1 MIFVLI
7 LVKNVT
13 EIAMQ
18 LHSKN
23 KNLHKSDVR
32 FYIDRDSIRSEN
44 EFPFILCEVVELERI
59 IYVHMLYSILRTI
72 CYLALQAEFACQI
85 V

>member
-7 LVKNVT
+7 LVKNLT

-59 IYVHMLYSILRTI
+59 TYTYVVLYTIY
-72 CYLALQAEFACQI
+72 YLLLCTAGRVCMSD
-85 V
+85 

>member
-7 LVKNVT
+7 LVKNLT

-32 FYIDRDSIRSEN
+32 FCIDRDSIRSEN

-59 IYVHMLYSILRTI
+59 IYICCILRTI
-72 CYLALQAEFACQI
+72 YYLALQADIACQI